1 MSFNS
6 TSVIKHK
13 EHLENKSESVQ
24 YAIITSFSPKKEPPS
39 LKVVENFTYRLSEV
53 WAKFAVSV

>member
-53 WAKFAVSV
+53 